1 MDFSY
6 WERKYIW
13 KDWDYLIIGSGITGI
28 SAAIHL
34 KQRRPKAS
42 VLVIEKGALP
52 TGAST
57 KNAGFA
63 CFGSVSEILDDLTH
77 TTDKDVFTLIQKRYE
92 GLKLLRQ
99 TLGDEGIAYEHSGG
113 FEIFMDGE
121 QEAYETCLGSLSYI
135 NAELVN
141 AIGRQAF
148 WDAQHEIDGFG
159 LHGVSQMLVN
169 KEEGLIDTGLMMT
182 NLVALARQEGVE
194 ILNGV
199 EVLSLTQQGD
209 KVLLETNLGP
219 TKAISVLVAT
229 NGFARNLLPDVDV
242 KPCRAQVLI
251 TSQIKGLKL
260 NGAFH
265 HDRGYN
271 YFRHIDGRILL
282 GGGRHQD
289 VDTENT
295 SDFGTTSKIQHY
307 LEKLLHEVIL
317 PDADFTIDHRW
328 SGIMGMGSSK
338 EVILKQVSPSVYCAV
353 RFGGMGVALGS
364 YIGREAAIMIA
375 NG

>member
-1 MDFSY
+1 VDFSY

-13 KDWDYLIIGSGITGI
+13 KNWDYLIIGSGITGI

-34 KQRRPKAS
+34 KRRRPKAA
-42 VLVIEKGALP
+42 VVVIEKGALP

-63 CFGSVSEILDDLTH
+63 CFGSVSEILDDLNQMS
-77 TTDKDVFTLIQKRYE
+77 DKDVFTLIQKRYE

-113 FEIFMDGE
+113 FEIFMNDE
-121 QEAYETCLGSLSYI
+121 QEVYETCLGSLSYI

-148 WDAQHEIDGFG
+148 WDAQHEIEGFG
-159 LHGVSQMLVN
+159 FKGVSQMLVN

-199 EVLSLTQQGD
+199 EVLNLTQQGEN
-209 KVLLETNLGP
+209 VLVETNLGP
-219 TKAISVLVAT
+219 TQATSVLVAT
-229 NGFARNLLPDVDV
+229 NGFARTLLPDVDL
-242 KPCRAQVLI
+242 KPCRAQALI

-271 YFRHIDGRILL
+271 YFRHIDGRVLL

-289 VDTENT
+289 MDAENT

-307 LEKLLHEVIL
+307 LEKLLHHVIL
-317 PDADFTIDHRW
+317 PDTDFTIEQRW
-328 SGIMGMGSSK
+328 SGIMGMGNSK

>member
-1 MDFSY
+1 VDFSY

-13 KDWDYLIIGSGITGI
+13 KNWDYLIIGSGITGI

-34 KQRRPKAS
+34 KRRRPKAA
-42 VLVIEKGALP
+42 VVVIEKGALP

-63 CFGSVSEILDDLTH
+63 CFGSVSEILDDLNQMS
-77 TTDKDVFTLIQKRYE
+77 DKDVFTLIQKRYE

-99 TLGDEGIAYEHSGG
+99 TLGDEGIAYDHSGG
-113 FEIFMDGE
+113 FEIFMNDE
-121 QEAYETCLGSLSYI
+121 QEVYETCLGSLSYI

-148 WDAQHEIDGFG
+148 WDAQHEIEGFG
-159 LHGVSQMLVN
+159 FKGVSQMLVN

-199 EVLSLTQQGD
+199 EVLNLTQQGENAL
-209 KVLLETNLGP
+209 VETNLGP
-219 TKAISVLVAT
+219 TQATSVLVAT
-229 NGFARNLLPDVDV
+229 NGFARNLLPDVDA

-271 YFRHIDGRILL
+271 YFRHIDGRVLL

-289 VDTENT
+289 MDAENT

-307 LEKLLHEVIL
+307 LEKLLHHVIL
-317 PDADFTIDHRW
+317 PDTDFTIEQRW
-328 SGIMGMGSSK
+328 SGIMGMGNSK